1 MIRPLERFTAT
12 TISAGTAYGTAGQ
25 DGPAALDLTTSGAQP
40 ESWPTFTP
48 GDPAP
53 NLVTGDAAYVI
64 APRLE
69 QTFLYRASTKDT
81 P

>member
-1 MIRPLERFTAT
+1 MAFFLGPDEGYDQSVL
-12 TISAGTAYGTAGQ
+12 AGVT
-25 DGPAALDLTTSGAQP
+25 AALDLTTSGAQP